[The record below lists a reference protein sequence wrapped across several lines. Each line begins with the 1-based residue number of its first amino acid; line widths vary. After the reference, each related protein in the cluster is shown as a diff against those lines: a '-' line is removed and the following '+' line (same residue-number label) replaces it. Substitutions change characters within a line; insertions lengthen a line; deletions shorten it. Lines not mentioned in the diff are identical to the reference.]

1 MLEIK
6 QVNQYA
12 QALSSIPAI
21 VDRYID
27 NKLGEAI
34 NKAIQA
40 HNLNCRKE
48 AHDEKNAYIELIDT
62 SMRALIKEEINTQL
76 PQILPQAVSDFAN
89 PSTYEAAASL
99 FEFELTK
106 ILIDKMEKNKSYDK
120 ADYRKKLYDTLVESY
135 NIDKDIFDSYG
146 EVFSLKR
153 SRDDRDKDQDPLA
166 GSDRGM
172 KRRKSSKDAESSRDS
187 SQLMQRSQV
196 TQLMTR
202 SANRSDLTRCY
213 NDEQQQTRVTKDDW
227 FKKPERPP
235 TPDSD
240 WNKRQHLMDTSF
252 DFSAFVLNWLNIK
265 DLTQEILVGLAF
277 ELLKGTCK
285 SLTELEYY
293 LEEYQRGRQI
303 IPQDFFINNDL
314 EYLKGRDLSRRYSTS
329 VTKTKATT
337 YEIKWIEDL
346 KRLKFVERIRSCTS
360 LEEGDFPRL
369 RLQDIEDMLLLL
381 VQQKLT
387 NLIIDKW
394 YALNVALLATKPATS
409 TGSPSSTTIDQDAPS
424 PSNSQTTP
432 ETQSPII
439 PNDVEEDNHDLDV
452 AHMNNDLFFGI
463 LIPENNSEASSSL
476 DVIPTIMHTA
486 TPNLEHVTK

>member
-40 HNLNCRKE
+40 HNLNYRKE
-48 AHDEKNAYIELIDT
+48 AHDEKNAYIELVDT

-89 PSTYEAAASL
+89 PVIEKNVTESLEAAVLTRSSSQPKSTYEAAASL

-120 ADYRKKLYDTLVESY
+120 ADYRKKLYDTLLSLITLTKIYLIHMSAHAEEPSHTVDDSGVQQDQE
-135 NIDKDIFDSYG
+135 FDT
-146 EVFSLKR
+146 V
-153 SRDDRDKDQDPLA
+153 
-166 GSDRGM
+166 
-172 KRRKSSKDAESSRDS
+172 
-187 SQLMQRSQV
+187 
-196 TQLMTR
+196 
-202 SANRSDLTRCY
+202 N
-213 NDEQQQTRVTKDDW
+213 NDEQPTDKEVTKDDW

-252 DFSAFVLNWLNIK
+252 DLTAFVLNRLNIK

-303 IPQDFFINNDL
+303 IPQDFFINNDI
-314 EYLKGRDLSRRYSTS
+314 EYLKGGDLSRRPVKVIYDKHAYWGISHWGPKRQHFYGFAANMTSSKDVYSKKRIIA
-329 VTKTKATT
+329 VT
-337 YEIKWIEDL
+337 
-346 KRLKFVERIRSCTS
+346 RLSIMEKYDYGH
-360 LEEGDFPRL
+360 LEE
-369 RLQDIEDMLLLL
+369 IE
-381 VQQKLT
+381 VHKLT
-387 NLIIDKW
+387 NLINDNGTDISKITRKQSKNGQ
-394 YALNVALLATKPATS
+394 ARTREQKSVQKP
-409 TGSPSSTTIDQDAPS
+409 
-424 PSNSQTTP
+424 
-432 ETQSPII
+432 
-439 PNDVEEDNHDLDV
+439 
-452 AHMNNDLFFGI
+452 
-463 LIPENNSEASSSL
+463 EAM
-476 DVIPTIMHTA
+476 IKP
-486 TPNLEHVTK
+486 